1 MRRFQIVDKPRVPLL
16 RAKQS
21 KNVAPTCGLR
31 YIFYCNAK
39 TAAKET
45 CALKQH
51 DRADAHAYRKI
62 AGDLASDRIVSP
74 LLLFGKE
81 RFLVRWAADAV
92 TDKYVDP
99 SLRTVDFARLD
110 GATASAD
117 TVAQHCE
124 TLPLG
129 GLKRIVLVENLPVL
143 AGDDAK
149 AAARFD
155 EDAFF
160 AYAGK
165 LPDTCI
171 LILTADRADK
181 RKKLYKAIAKRGG
194 AYEFTSLDPPLLR
207 AFAEKRFK
215 EAGKRVSAS
224 VVRQFTEMTGYFER
238 DSEYTLYN
246 LENDIKKLAAHC
258 DGEEIHLS
266 DLSAVMES
274 GLEPAAFALADAV
287 SRGRRSEAFDLLASL
302 LASGES
308 VYRLLALLIS
318 QFELLLSVREMT
330 DEGFSRTRM
339 QSELGVHEYR
349 LRLAAETAAR
359 FETGALRAILLRACE
374 ADKHIKTGLLGDAL
388 ALEMFVNAAVG

>member
-1 MRRFQIVDKPRVPLL
+1 V
-16 RAKQS
+16 
-21 KNVAPTCGLR
+21 
-31 YIFYCNAK
+31 
-39 TAAKET
+39 AKET
-45 CALKQH
+45 GALKQN
-51 DRADAHAYRKI
+51 DRADVHAYKRI
-62 AGDLASDRIVSP
+62 ADDLASDRIVSP

-99 SLRTVDFARLD
+99 SLRTIDFARLD
-110 GATASAD
+110 GATVSAD
-117 TVAQHCE
+117 AVVRHCE

-129 GLKRIVLVENLPVL
+129 GSKKIVLVEDLPLL

-155 EDAFF
+155 EDAFL
-160 AYAGK
+160 AYVGK

-181 RKKLYKAIAKRGG
+181 RKKLYKAVAKAGG
-194 AYEFTSLDPPLLR
+194 TYEFTSLDPPLLR

-215 EAGKRVSAS
+215 GAGKRVSAS

-238 DSEYTLYN
+238 DSAYTLYN
-246 LENDIKKLAAHC
+246 LENDVKKLAAYC
-258 DGEEIHLS
+258 EGEEIHLS

-274 GLEPAAFALADAV
+274 GLEPVAFALADAV

-308 VYRLLALLIS
+308 VYRLLALLLS
-318 QFELLLSVREMT
+318 QFELLLSVREMM
-330 DEGFSRTRM
+330 DEGLTRAQM
-339 QSELGVHEYR
+339 QRELGVHEFR
-349 LRLAAETAAR
+349 LRMAAETAAR
-359 FETGALRAILLRACE
+359 FDGRALRCPDASRDRAARLRDRQTHQDGPA
-374 ADKHIKTGLLGDAL
+374 ARRARFGDVRERRRGSSVKRL
-388 ALEMFVNAAVG
+388 PLNNN